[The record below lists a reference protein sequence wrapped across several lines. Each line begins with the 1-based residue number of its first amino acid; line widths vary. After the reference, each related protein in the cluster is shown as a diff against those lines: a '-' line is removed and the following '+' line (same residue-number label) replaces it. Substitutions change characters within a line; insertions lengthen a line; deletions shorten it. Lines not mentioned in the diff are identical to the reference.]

1 VEFRI
6 LRGWSGAKSR
16 TRTLDIRRVDFSV
29 FMALLGRIVWVTA
42 LERKGVHES
51 WVGIIQ
57 G

>member
-1 VEFRI
+1 